1 MVWYVKKK
9 GSVNMEL
16 FKEDKVYNFLG
27 KGKIFFIASFV
38 LFFISIALIA
48 TKGFSFGIDF
58 TGGTVVQIKYT
69 QDAPIAKIRESLKKS
84 ELFEHATVSE
94 FGSSQEIVIKTP
106 ASTVGLSN
114 DIGDTTKEILKD
126 TGEFEIRR
134 VDMVGPKVGD
144 ELRVKGLTAFL
155 LTLLAIMATVTFR
168 YEWRFALAAIIAIV
182 HDIIITFGF
191 VSYFEVD
198 FNIESVAALL
208 MILGYSIH
216 DTIIVYDRVR
226 ENIEES
232 KETDFVHVINEAVS
246 RTQSR
251 TTLTSL
257 TVFFVVLTL
266 YVFGGDI
273 MLGFSFPMLVGVI
286 IGTYSSIFVAAQL
299 VVWTGFDV
307 GAYRQKMAQK
317 VKNRAEKEKMRSQF
331 ESGTL

>member
-1 MVWYVKKK
+1 
-9 GSVNMEL
+9 MEL
-16 FKEDKVYNFLG
+16 FKEDKIYNFLG

-38 LFFISIALIA
+38 LFFISVGLIA

-58 TGGTVVQIKYT
+58 TGGSVVQVKYT
-69 QDAPIAKIRESLKKS
+69 QNAPIDKIRAALEKN
-84 ELFEHATVSE
+84 ELFKHATVTE
-94 FGSSQEIVIKTP
+94 FGSPQEIVIKIPVATD
-106 ASTVGLSN
+106 GLSN
-114 DIGDTTKEILKD
+114 DVGDTTKTILQG
-126 TGEFEIRR
+126 TGDFEIRR

-144 ELRVKGLTAFL
+144 ELRVKGLSAFL

-168 YEWRFALAAIIAIV
+168 YEWRFALAAIIAII
-182 HDIIITFGF
+182 HDIVITFGF

-226 ENIEES
+226 EHIEES
-232 KETDFVHVINEAVS
+232 KETDFVMIINEAVS

-266 YVFGGDI
+266 FLFGGDI
-273 MLGFSFPMLVGVI
+273 MLGFSFPMLIGVI
-286 IGTYSSIFVAAQL
+286 VGTYSSIFVAAQL
-299 VVWTGFDV
+299 VVWTGFSV
-307 GAYRQKMAQK
+307 AGYRKKMAEK
-317 VKNRAEKEKMRSQF
+317 IKMRAEKEKMRSMY
-331 ESGTL
+331 EGGTL